1 MFFFFKFFFFFFF
14 FFFFSFQEFNK
25 KTEQVN
31 IIVEPR
37 FGAETAIAQ
46 REQKAEF

>member
-14 FFFFSFQEFNK
+14 FSFQKFNK
-25 KTEQVN
+25 KTEQIN

-37 FGAETAIAQ
+37 FGAETAIAP

>member
-1 MFFFFKFFFFFFF
+1 MFFFFKFFFFF

>member
-1 MFFFFKFFFFFFF
+1 M
-14 FFFFSFQEFNK
+14 
-25 KTEQVN
+25 N
-31 IIVEPR
+31 IIAEPR

>member
-1 MFFFFKFFFFFFF
+1 MFFFFLILFFFFKK
-14 FFFFSFQEFNK
+14 FNK
-25 KTEQVN
+25 KAEQAN